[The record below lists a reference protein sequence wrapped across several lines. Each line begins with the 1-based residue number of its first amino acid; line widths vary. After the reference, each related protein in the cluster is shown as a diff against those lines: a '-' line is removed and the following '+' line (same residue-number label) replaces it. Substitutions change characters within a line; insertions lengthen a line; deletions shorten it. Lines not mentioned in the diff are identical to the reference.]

1 MKKYKYYYKNDSSKE
16 PVGTINAEFL
26 DEAIIKAAQKK
37 QLIYSKFLELFK
49 IEEIINER
57 KN

>member
-16 PVGTINAEFL
+16 PVGEVKAEFL
-26 DEAIIKAAQKK
+26 DEAIIKASQKK